1 MQQLWGAGPPW
12 LWLISK
18 DFGDVKIIR
27 PFHGVKMTELSII
40 LLWLWGWISTI
51 MKVLFHKKS
60 SCLFSWSFRNLHTK
74 NLCTLL
80 QNYFWQMNNG
90 ANRRLKG
97 QTDLKGAKNCILF
110 RLLFMFLSS
119 PDCGEKMTMKLLAT
133 NKMISTRRIGVDN
146 GDENILKST
155 HHSGSFFFK
164 FGRLA
169 PMWVIKKNA
178 FWNKYFSTEN
188 RGSR

>member
-60 SCLFSWSFRNLHTK
+60 SCLFSWSFRNLYK

-110 RLLFMFLSS
+110 RLLFVFLSWL
-119 PDCGEKMTMKLLAT
+119 DCGESWQWNFWLQ
-133 NKMISTRRIGVDN
+133 
-146 GDENILKST
+146 
-155 HHSGSFFFK
+155 
-164 FGRLA
+164 
-169 PMWVIKKNA
+169 IKWFPLGTLGFTLVVRT
-178 FWNKYFSTEN
+178 FWNVPIKVAHAFQMPVFSTSLSCEEL
-188 RGSR
+188 GPLWKHIWFYFVF

>member
-60 SCLFSWSFRNLHTK
+60 SCLFSWSFRNLYKK

-80 QNYFWQMNNG
+80 QNYFWRMNNG

-110 RLLFMFLSS
+110 RHLFVFLSS
-119 PDCGEKMTMKLLAT
+119 SDCRELMTMKLLAT
-133 NKMISTRRIGVDN
+133 NTQWFLLGAPGWWEHFEMYPSQRLVPFKCRCKSYNIG
-146 GDENILKST
+146 E
-155 HHSGSFFFK
+155 
-164 FGRLA
+164 R
-169 PMWVIKKNA
+169 
-178 FWNKYFSTEN
+178 
-188 RGSR
+188 

>member
-60 SCLFSWSFRNLHTK
+60 SCLSSRSFRNLYK

-80 QNYFWQMNNG
+80 QNYFWRMNNG

-97 QTDLKGAKNCILF
+97 QTDLKGAQKLYF
-110 RLLFMFLSS
+110 VS
-119 PDCGEKMTMKLLAT
+119 PFVHVLELAGLW
-133 NKMISTRRIGVDN
+133 GVDDN
-146 GDENILKST
+146 ETFGYKWNDF
-155 HHSGSFFFK
+155 HSVHFGSHCWWEHFEMYPSQWPLPFK
-164 FGRLA
+164 CQC
-169 PMWVIKKNA
+169 
-178 FWNKYFSTEN
+178 
-188 RGSR
+188 